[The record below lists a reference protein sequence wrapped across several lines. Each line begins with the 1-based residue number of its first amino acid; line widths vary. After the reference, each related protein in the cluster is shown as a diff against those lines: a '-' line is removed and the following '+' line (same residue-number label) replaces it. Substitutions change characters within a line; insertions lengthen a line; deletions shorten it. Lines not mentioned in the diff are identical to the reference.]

1 MKDAPAV
8 VDPRLLAKPKRLTSL
23 VMMLIIVTGVMG
35 SLFAGITANVHN
47 HDLLM
52 ARVRTAASAL
62 QPDDV
67 KALKGNESDLRN
79 PAYRRLKERLAQIR
93 LDNQG
98 VSFVYLMGKHG
109 QNIFFYVDSEAEG
122 SDSYSPP
129 GQVYYEASPKLAAAF
144 SNSDPFI
151 EGPSRDRWGVWVSA
165 LAPIL
170 DPNTGNTIAVMG
182 VDQSALSYYFQIF
195 IYSLIPLC
203 LAAIPLAGLLRDRK
217 LENKER
223 EIVALKNQF
232 TSIASHELRSPLAG
246 MLWAIQSLIKD
257 NQNLTAIQKE
267 MLDDMYH
274 STEASLVT
282 VNEILDLSVF
292 ERGQAGKMQHE
303 TLDLISV
310 VNEVRATLKLGAQ
323 EKKIKIGKVGNW
335 PDHTYVIGDVGALK
349 RALMNIIS
357 NAIKY
362 SRPNTTIELGYR
374 QADGKH
380 IVSIRDSGI
389 GIPKAEQAKVL
400 EGYYRARNAVK
411 VQAHGTGLGLW
422 LTKMIIEQHGG
433 ALWLESQENQ
443 GTTIFVSLPTVSKSA
458 KTSETSHPQPAPP
471 DRQSPGHPASS

>member
-1 MKDAPAV
+1 MNNTSAV

-23 VMMLIIVTGVMG
+23 VMMLIIVVGVMG
-35 SLFAGITANVHN
+35 SLFAGIAANVHN
-47 HDLLM
+47 HDLIM

-67 KALKGNESDLRN
+67 KALKGNESDLKN
-79 PAYRRLKERLAQIR
+79 PAYKRLKDRLAQIR

-98 VSFVYLMGKHG
+98 VRFVYLMGK
-109 QNIFFYVDSEAEG
+109 QNGIVFFYVDSEAP
-122 SDSYSPP
+122 DSTNYSPP
-129 GQVYYEASPKLAAAF
+129 GQVYYEASKRLQSSF
-144 SNSDPFI
+144 NDSESFL
-151 EGPSRDRWGVWVSA
+151 EGPTRDRWGVWVSA
-165 LAPIL
+165 LAPVL
-170 DPNTGNTIAVMG
+170 DPATGSTIALVGMDTSA
-182 VDQSALSYYFQIF
+182 VDYYFQIL
-195 IYSLIPLC
+195 IYTLIPLC

-223 EIVALKNQF
+223 EIAALKNQF

-246 MLWAIQSLIKD
+246 MLWAIQSMLKD
-257 NQNLTAIQKE
+257 SDKNLTKVQKE
-267 MLDDMYH
+267 LLNDMYH

-323 EKKIKIGKVGNW
+323 ERKIKLSKVGDW
-335 PDHTYVIGDVGALK
+335 PDHTYVVGDVSALK
-349 RALMNIIS
+349 RALMNIVS

-362 SRPNTTIELGYR
+362 SRPETTIEFSYH
-374 QADGKH
+374 QEDGKH
-380 IVSIRDSGI
+380 IIAVRDWGI
-389 GIPKAEQAKVL
+389 GIPKTEQAKVL

-422 LTKMIIEQHGG
+422 ITKLIVEQHGG
-433 ALWLESQENQ
+433 ALWLESHENK
-443 GTTIFVSLPTVSKSA
+443 GTTIFVSLPIHKPPSKH
-458 KTSETSHPQPAPP
+458 KPAPTDQP
-471 DRQSPGHPASS
+471 TAIAT